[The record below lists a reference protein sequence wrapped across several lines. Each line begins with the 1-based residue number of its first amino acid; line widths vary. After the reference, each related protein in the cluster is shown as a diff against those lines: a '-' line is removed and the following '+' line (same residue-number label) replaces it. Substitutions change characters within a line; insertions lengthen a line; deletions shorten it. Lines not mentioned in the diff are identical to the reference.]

1 MLDISKFII
10 CDDICVSFN
19 IYLKLINLNFVI
31 ITFVFL
37 RLIVT
42 LEQLFSKGDFFY
54 FLNGNFFDCH
64 TLGEG
69 WSATGM

>member
-42 LEQLFSKGDFFY
+42 LEQLFSNGDF
-54 FLNGNFFDCH
+54 
-64 TLGEG
+64 
-69 WSATGM
+69 